1 MRKEGPIACVM
12 VNTSLPFCQKAVC
25 KHECSDNWICQIPL
39 ESHVIVLLSTLSQQ
53 YKAYGLFDAERDA
66 SITGETM
73 HGLRMTWALKLTYG
87 LVAEQSIL
95 EKKRSPVWS
104 PITSPSGTQEWD
116 PLVRRLNPTSQVP
129 TRETRGA
136 SCATS
141 SASSLRTLSDAPSA
155 DLVPFAVSFLLPSPA
170 KKRRCWW
177 VAFRGDGSLPWCDP
191 LALVAAL
198 PPPLLRNSLPSIL
211 RKICCTLRELI
222 RSHNWTLKPQ
232 ITGNI
237 PLLRSLMTMGQQ
249 ELSSAQESSVASHE
263 TSQPQCIK
271 FKRLDK
277 TAKHIMNILDNEA
290 VDKVQTEREIPDIRP
305 GYIVELKVEVPENK
319 RQTSIIKGIIIARRN
334 AGLNT
339 TFRLRRLAA
348 GVGVESVF
356 PLYSPNIK
364 EMKVV
369 DKKKVRR
376 AKLYYL
382 RDRMNPLK
390 K

>member
-1 MRKEGPIACVM
+1 
-12 VNTSLPFCQKAVC
+12 
-25 KHECSDNWICQIPL
+25 
-39 ESHVIVLLSTLSQQ
+39 
-53 YKAYGLFDAERDA
+53 
-66 SITGETM
+66 
-73 HGLRMTWALKLTYG
+73 
-87 LVAEQSIL
+87 
-95 EKKRSPVWS
+95 
-104 PITSPSGTQEWD
+104 
-116 PLVRRLNPTSQVP
+116 
-129 TRETRGA
+129 
-136 SCATS
+136 
-141 SASSLRTLSDAPSA
+141 
-155 DLVPFAVSFLLPSPA
+155 
-170 KKRRCWW
+170 
-177 VAFRGDGSLPWCDP
+177 
-191 LALVAAL
+191 
-198 PPPLLRNSLPSIL
+198 
-211 RKICCTLRELI
+211 
-222 RSHNWTLKPQ
+222 
-232 ITGNI
+232 
-237 PLLRSLMTMGQQ
+237 MTMGQQ
-249 ELSSAQESSVASHE
+249 ELSSGQEGSVASHE
-263 TSQPQCIK
+263 TSQPQRIK

-319 RQTSIIKGIIIARRN
+319 RRTSIIKGIVIARRN

>member
-1 MRKEGPIACVM
+1 MGR
-12 VNTSLPFCQKAVC
+12 F
-25 KHECSDNWICQIPL
+25 
-39 ESHVIVLLSTLSQQ
+39 
-53 YKAYGLFDAERDA
+53 
-66 SITGETM
+66 
-73 HGLRMTWALKLTYG
+73 
-87 LVAEQSIL
+87 
-95 EKKRSPVWS
+95 
-104 PITSPSGTQEWD
+104 
-116 PLVRRLNPTSQVP
+116 
-129 TRETRGA
+129 RGA
-136 SCATS
+136 IRWRL
-141 SASSLRTLSDAPSA
+141 SLRFRLPCFATLC
-155 DLVPFAVSFLLPSPA
+155 LLFSE
-170 KKRRCWW
+170 
-177 VAFRGDGSLPWCDP
+177 
-191 LALVAAL
+191 
-198 PPPLLRNSLPSIL
+198 N
-211 RKICCTLRELI
+211 TLHTHRELI
-222 RSHNWTLKPQ
+222 RSHNRTLKPQ

-249 ELSSAQESSVASHE
+249 ELSSGQESSVASHE
-263 TSQPQCIK
+263 TSQLQHIK

-305 GYIVELKVEVPENK
+305 GYIVQLKVEVPENK
-319 RQTSIIKGIIIARRN
+319 RRTSIIKGIVIARRN

-348 GVGVESVF
+348 GVGVESI
-356 PLYSPNIK
+356 LSPNIK